1 MTTPAIQPRQD
12 GFRLKHAD
20 RPGLRRRLDRL
31 RRRFL
36 KNGFSGF
43 AESEAVEL
51 LLSLAA
57 PRADLRRTAEA
68 LLRRFGNLREV
79 LDAPAVRLESVE
91 GMGPEAAASLAII
104 REAAVLYLQTAS
116 EGRDAL
122 LEPERL
128 IDFWRMRIGALSR
141 EVFAVA
147 YLDSGRRLLP
157 DGVEILQEGTVDRAA
172 VYPRRVVEAALKY
185 EAAALV
191 LAHNHPNGRVEPTEY
206 DKAATRAVVLAGE
219 TVGLRVVDHLIV
231 SPRDCFSFRE
241 AGLL

>member
-1 MTTPAIQPRQD
+1 MTAPAAQPHQ
-12 GFRLKHAD
+12 
-20 RPGLRRRLDRL
+20 PGLRLEQGRPDARARLDRL

-36 KNGFSGF
+36 ENGFSGF

-57 PRADLRRTAEA
+57 PRADTRRPAGD
-68 LLRRFGNLREV
+68 LLRRFGSLKGV
-79 LDAPAVRLESVE
+79 LDAPSRLLASME
-91 GMGPEAAASLAII
+91 GIGPEAAAALAVI

-116 EGRDAL
+116 EGRDVLA
-122 LEPERL
+122 EPERL
-128 IDFWRMRIGALSR
+128 ADFWRMRIGALRR

-147 YLDSGRRLLP
+147 YLDSGHRLLP
-157 DGVEILQEGTVDRAA
+157 EGVEILQEGTVDRAV
-172 VYPRRVVEAALKY
+172 VYPRRVVEAALRN

-206 DKAATRAVVLAGE
+206 DKAATRAVVLAAE
-219 TVGLRVVDHLIV
+219 TVGLRVIDHLIV
-231 SPRDCFSFRE
+231 SPQDWFSFRE